1 MTNITNNE
9 LKDLRD
15 NGNLVVGE
23 VYHIS
28 DYSGSINIYMTA
40 NSVNTLADKSTTD
53 DPNIE
58 IHYDL
63 DQAKIDYMKDVQRRI
78 EGYFDWS
85 NNIEGEVLNIYF
97 ENAKNLKV
105 TESSN
110 VICQDSVGVGSIV
123 INSSNITIDDG
134 ATVSISGS
142 SDVVVGGNSTVTI
155 SGSNSVTVG
164 ERNTLTMTDMTAI
177 SVYDDNENVTLGN
190 YNKIGSRNRGV
201 EIVGENNVI
210 ESDNYNLNV
219 EGDLNEI
226 SESRFVEIFG
236 SFNNVDKTDLSKLNS
251 SVGNKV
257 FDSSSVDIVNVNNN
271 VVATRDIIVQN
282 KPAFLEYKS
291 KLNSDVKVVKNLIE
305 KVNMQSDNQGRTL
318 VIDEQKF
325 YGETGATGTKSDVQ
339 YDLVNGIW
347 VEVKKGE

>member
-1 MTNITNNE
+1 MTEITNNE

-23 VYHIS
+23 VYHIN
-28 DYSGSINIYMTA
+28 DYSGSINIYLTA

-63 DQAKIDYMKDVQRRI
+63 DQAKIDYMKDTVRRI

-85 NNIEGEVLNIYF
+85 SNIEGEVSNIYF
-97 ENAKNLKV
+97 ENANGLKV

-110 VICQDSVGVGSIV
+110 VVCENSVGVGSIV
-123 INSSNITIDDG
+123 INSSNIIIGDG

-142 SDVVVGGNSTVTI
+142 SDVVVGGSSNVNI
-155 SGSNSVTVG
+155 SGSNSVTIG
-164 ERNTLTMTDMTAI
+164 ERNTLTMTDTTAV
-177 SVYDDNENVTLGN
+177 SVADENENLSLGN
-190 YNKIGSRNRGV
+190 YSKIGSRNRGLT
-201 EIVGENNVI
+201 ITGENNTI
-210 ESDNYNLNV
+210 KSDNYNLNV

-236 SFNNVDKTDLSKLNS
+236 SFNDVERTDLTKLNS

-257 FDSSSVDIVNVNNN
+257 FDSSSIDIVNVNNN
-271 VVATRDIIVQN
+271 VVATRDIIIQN

-325 YGETGATGTKSDVQ
+325 YGETGASGTKSDMQ
-339 YDLVNGIW
+339 YELVNNIW
-347 VEVKKGE
+347 TEVKG

>member
-1 MTNITNNE
+1 MTEITNNE

-63 DQAKIDYMKDVQRRI
+63 DQAKIDYMKDTVRRI

-85 NNIEGEVLNIYF
+85 NNIEGTVSDIYF
-97 ENAKNLKV
+97 ENANGLKV

-110 VICQDSVGVGSIV
+110 VVCENSVGSGSTV
-123 INSSNITIDDG
+123 INSSNITIGNG

-142 SDVVVGGNSTVTI
+142 SNVVVGGNSTVTI
-155 SGSNSVTVG
+155 SGSTSVTIG
-164 ERNTLTMTDMTAI
+164 ERNTLTITDTTAV
-177 SVYDDNENVTLGN
+177 SVYDDNENLSLGN
-190 YNKIGSRNRGV
+190 YSKIGSRNRGV
-201 EIVGENNVI
+201 EITGTNNLI
-210 ESDNYNLNV
+210 ESDNYSLNV

-226 SESRFVEIFG
+226 SKTRFVEIFG
-236 SFNNVDKTDLSKLNS
+236 SFNDVERTDLTKLNS

-257 FDSSSVDIVNVNNN
+257 FDSSSIDIVNVNNN
-271 VVATRDIIVQN
+271 VVATRDIIIQN

-325 YGETGATGTKSDVQ
+325 YQETGASGTKSDKK
-339 YDLVNGIW
+339 YEIINGNWI
-347 VEVKKGE
+347 EVKG

>member
-1 MTNITNNE
+1 MTEISNVE
-9 LKDLRD
+9 LKNLRD
-15 NGNLVVGE
+15 NNNLVTGE

-40 NSVNTLADKSTTD
+40 ENQNTFADKSATD

-63 DQAKIDYMKDVQRRI
+63 DQAKIEYMKDTVRRI
-78 EGYFDWS
+78 EGYFDWTS
-85 NNIEGEVLNIYF
+85 NVEGTVSDIYF

-110 VICQDSVGVGSIV
+110 VLCENIVGTSTV
-123 INSSNITIDDG
+123 INSSKITIGNG

-155 SGSNSVTVG
+155 SNSTSVTIG
-164 ERNTLTMTDMTAI
+164 ERNTLTLTDITAI
-177 SVYDDNENVTLGN
+177 SVYDDNENVSLGN
-190 YNKIGSRNRGV
+190 YSKIGSRNRSV
-201 EIVGENNVI
+201 EITGVNNVI
-210 ESDNYNLNV
+210 ESDNYSLNV

-236 SFNNVDKTDLSKLNS
+236 SFNNVEKTDLTKLNS
-251 SVGNKV
+251 AVGNKV

-271 VVATRDIIVQN
+271 VVATRDIIIQN

-291 KLNSDVKVVKNLIE
+291 KLNSDVKVVKNLIN

-325 YGETGATGTKSDVQ
+325 YQETGATGTKSDKK
-339 YDLVNGIW
+339 YEIINGNW
-347 VEVKKGE
+347 TETKS

>member
-1 MTNITNNE
+1 MTEITNNE

-23 VYHIS
+23 VYKLT
-28 DYSGSINIYMTA
+28 DYSGSINIYLTA

-63 DQAKIDYMKDVQRRI
+63 DQAKIDYMKDTVRRI
-78 EGYFDWS
+78 EGYFDWTS
-85 NNIEGEVLNIYF
+85 NVEGIVSDVYF
-97 ENAKNLKV
+97 ENANGLKV

-110 VICQDSVGVGSIV
+110 VVCENSVGSSSV
-123 INSSNITIDDG
+123 INSSNIIIGDG
-134 ATVSISGS
+134 ATVQISGS
-142 SDVVVGGNSTVTI
+142 SNVNI

-164 ERNTLTMTDMTAI
+164 ERNTLTITDTTAI
-177 SVYDDNENVTLGN
+177 SVYDDNENLSLGN
-190 YNKIGSRNRGV
+190 YSKIGSRNRGV
-201 EIVGENNVI
+201 EITGENNVI
-210 ESDNYNLNV
+210 ESDNYSLNV

-226 SESRFVEIFG
+226 SKTRFVEIFG
-236 SFNNVDKTDLSKLNS
+236 SFNDVERTDLTKLNS

-325 YGETGATGTKSDVQ
+325 YQETGASGTKSDKK
-339 YDLVNGIW
+339 YEIINGNWI
-347 VEVKKGE
+347 EVKG